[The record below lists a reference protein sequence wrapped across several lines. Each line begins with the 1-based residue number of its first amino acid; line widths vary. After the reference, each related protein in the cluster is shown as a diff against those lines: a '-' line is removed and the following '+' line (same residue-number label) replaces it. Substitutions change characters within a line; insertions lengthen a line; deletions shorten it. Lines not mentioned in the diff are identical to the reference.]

1 MSNNDWLSD
10 DEVSRVEAFYNPN
23 DSLWWVNR
31 SPEKN
36 EDSLYVC
43 ENAPNSRRRRE
54 KARLGGSKICKDVY
68 KRPGNEHS
76 SRTVASIGAD
86 LCNIFY
92 SEEKPRSKIP
102 THGRRTRPSSSSLF
116 HTGRQFTLQ
125 LEGFAVPAK
134 PLCYWWSCMRSNI
147 NSSWPYLCIY

>member
-1 MSNNDWLSD
+1 MIGYRMTRLAEWGLSKSQVVARGGST
-10 DEVSRVEAFYNPN
+10 EVLKRTQIV
-23 DSLWWVNR
+23 
-31 SPEKN
+31 
-36 EDSLYVC
+36 YVHVKTHPIR
-43 ENAPNSRRRRE
+43 EGGE

-68 KRPGNEHS
+68 KRPGHEHS